1 MSSLPVPGRSGMRL
15 PRVTPSTYR
24 RVTLAAQFLLAFIIV
39 TGAAVRLTGSG
50 LGCTDWPTCESGNV
64 VAPMEYHPMIEF
76 GNRMVTGAVSVVV
89 ILAVLGSLG
98 RVPRRRD
105 LTVLSLGLVAGVVGQ
120 IVLGGVTVLSH
131 LWPPFVMSHF
141 LLSMLILW
149 CAVVLHHRAGEPDD
163 ARGAVRAAVVDPS
176 VAWLGRACVAAAAA
190 VVVMG
195 TVVTGTGPHPGSN
208 EGQIVDRL
216 PFSLHDVARLHGAMV
231 MAFLVLVVGTAVQL
245 VRTGAPAGVRRR
257 VEILLAVL
265 VAQAG
270 VGYAQ
275 YFLGVPALLV
285 AVHVAGAVAVW
296 VATLRFRLGLSVVQ
310 PAPAAAPQPIAAL
323 T

>member
-1 MSSLPVPGRSGMRL
+1 VSAVA
-15 PRVTPSTYR
+15 YR

-50 LGCTDWPTCESGNV
+50 LGCTDWPTCEAGRV
-64 VAPMEYHPMIEF
+64 VAPLEYHPMIEF
-76 GNRMVTGAVSVVV
+76 GNRLVTGAVSIVVV
-89 ILAVLGSLG
+89 LAVLGSLL
-98 RVPRRRD
+98 RVGPRRRD
-105 LTVLSLGLVAGVVGQ
+105 LVRLSLGLVAGVVGQ

-149 CAVVLHHRAGEPDD
+149 CAVVLHHRAGEPD
-163 ARGAVRAAVVDPS
+163 ATAGRGRVAVVDGTT
-176 VAWLGRACVAAAAA
+176 WRLGRVLVAAAAV

-195 TVVTGTGPHPGSN
+195 TVVTGTGPHPGSS
-208 EGQIVDRL
+208 GDQLVDRL
-216 PFSLHDVARLHGAMV
+216 PFSLHDVARIHGALV
-231 MAFLVLVVGTAVQL
+231 MSFVALVLWTIARL
-245 VRTGAPAGVRRR
+245 VRAGAPGRVRRR
-257 VEILLAVL
+257 SEWLLAVL

-296 VATLRFRLGLSVVQ
+296 VAVLRFSLGMS
-310 PAPAAAPQPIAAL
+310 APASATVRSAEPVPAL

>member
-1 MSSLPVPGRSGMRL
+1 VSAVA
-15 PRVTPSTYR
+15 YR

-50 LGCTDWPTCESGNV
+50 LGCTDWPTCEAGRV
-64 VAPMEYHPMIEF
+64 VAPLEYHPMIEF
-76 GNRMVTGAVSVVV
+76 GNRLVTGAVSIVVV
-89 ILAVLGSLG
+89 LAVLGSLL
-98 RVPRRRD
+98 RVGPRRRD
-105 LTVLSLGLVAGVVGQ
+105 LVRLSLGLVAGVVGQ

-149 CAVVLHHRAGEPDD
+149 CAVVLHHRAGEPD
-163 ARGAVRAAVVDPS
+163 ATAGRGRVAVVDGTT
-176 VAWLGRACVAAAAA
+176 WRLGRVLVAAAAV

-195 TVVTGTGPHPGSN
+195 TVVTGTGPHPGSS
-208 EGQIVDRL
+208 GDQLVDRL
-216 PFSLHDVARLHGAMV
+216 PFSLHDVARIHGALVMV
-231 MAFLVLVVGTAVQL
+231 FLALMLWTIARL
-245 VRTGAPAGVRRR
+245 VRAGAPGRVRRR
-257 VEILLAVL
+257 SEWLLAVL

-296 VATLRFRLGLSVVQ
+296 VAVLRFSLGMS
-310 PAPAAAPQPIAAL
+310 APASATVRSAEPVPAL

>member
-1 MSSLPVPGRSGMRL
+1 MSAVA
-15 PRVTPSTYR
+15 YR

-50 LGCTDWPTCESGNV
+50 LGCTDWPTCEAGRV
-64 VAPMEYHPMIEF
+64 VAPLEYHPMIEF
-76 GNRMVTGAVSVVV
+76 GNRLVTGAVSIVVV
-89 ILAVLGSLG
+89 LAVLGSLL
-98 RVPRRRD
+98 RVGPRRRD
-105 LTVLSLGLVAGVVGQ
+105 LVRLSLGLVAGVVGQ

-149 CAVVLHHRAGEPDD
+149 CAVVLHHRAGEPD
-163 ARGAVRAAVVDPS
+163 ATAGRGRVAVVDGTT
-176 VAWLGRACVAAAAA
+176 WRLGRVLVAAAAV

-195 TVVTGTGPHPGSN
+195 TVVTGTGPHPGSS
-208 EGQIVDRL
+208 GDQLVDRL
-216 PFSLHDVARLHGAMV
+216 PFSLHDVARIHGALVMV
-231 MAFLVLVVGTAVQL
+231 FLALVLWTIARL
-245 VRTGAPAGVRRR
+245 VRAGAPGRVRRR
-257 VEILLAVL
+257 SEWLLAVL

-296 VATLRFRLGLSVVQ
+296 VAVLRFSLGMS
-310 PAPAAAPQPIAAL
+310 APASATVRSAEPVPAL

>member
-1 MSSLPVPGRSGMRL
+1 VSAVA
-15 PRVTPSTYR
+15 YR

-50 LGCTDWPTCESGNV
+50 LGCTDWPTCEAGRV
-64 VAPMEYHPMIEF
+64 VAPLEYHPMIEF
-76 GNRMVTGAVSVVV
+76 GNRLVTGAVSIVVV
-89 ILAVLGSLG
+89 LAVLGSLL
-98 RVPRRRD
+98 RVGPRRRD
-105 LTVLSLGLVAGVVGQ
+105 LVRLSLGLVAGVVGQ

-149 CAVVLHHRAGEPDD
+149 CAVVLHHRAGEPD
-163 ARGAVRAAVVDPS
+163 ATAGRGRVAVVDGTT
-176 VAWLGRACVAAAAA
+176 WRLGRVLVAAAAV

-195 TVVTGTGPHPGSN
+195 TVVTGTGPHPGSS
-208 EGQIVDRL
+208 GDQLVDRL
-216 PFSLHDVARLHGAMV
+216 PFSLHDVARIHGALVMV
-231 MAFLVLVVGTAVQL
+231 FLALVLWTIARL
-245 VRTGAPAGVRRR
+245 VRAGAPGRVRRR
-257 VEILLAVL
+257 SEWLLAVL

-296 VATLRFRLGLSVVQ
+296 VAVLRFSLGMS
-310 PAPAAAPQPIAAL
+310 APASATVRSAEPVPAL

>member
-1 MSSLPVPGRSGMRL
+1 MSRRL
-15 PRVTPSTYR
+15 PSVSASGYR

-50 LGCTDWPTCESGNV
+50 LGCTDWPTCESGRV
-64 VAPMEYHPMIEF
+64 VAPLEYHPMIEF
-76 GNRMVTGAVSVVV
+76 GNRLVTGAVSIVVV
-89 ILAVLGSLG
+89 LAVLGSLL
-98 RVPRRRD
+98 RVGPRRRD
-105 LTVLSLGLVAGVVGQ
+105 LVRLSLGLVAGVLGQ

-149 CAVVLHHRAGEPDD
+149 CAVVLHHRAGEPDGTVGG
-163 ARGAVRAAVVDPS
+163 ARVAVVDET
-176 VAWLGRACVAAAAA
+176 ARRLGRLLVVAAA
-190 VVVMG
+190 VVVFMG
-195 TVVTGTGPHPGSN
+195 TVVTGTGPHPGSS
-208 EGQIVDRL
+208 GDQLVDRL
-216 PFSLHDVARLHGAMV
+216 PFSLHDVARIHGALV
-231 MAFLVLVVGTAVQL
+231 MSFVALVLWTIARL
-245 VRTGAPAGVRRR
+245 VRAGAPGRVRRR
-257 VEILLAVL
+257 SEWLLAVL

-296 VATLRFRLGLSVVQ
+296 VAVLRFSLGLSVPARAPSS
-310 PAPAAAPQPIAAL
+310 PAPPAEPVLA
-323 T
+323 TT

>member
-1 MSSLPVPGRSGMRL
+1 VSAVA
-15 PRVTPSTYR
+15 YR

-50 LGCTDWPTCESGNV
+50 LGCTDWPTCEAGRV
-64 VAPMEYHPMIEF
+64 VAPLEYHPMIEF
-76 GNRMVTGAVSVVV
+76 GNRLVTGAVSIVVV
-89 ILAVLGSLG
+89 LAVLGSLL
-98 RVPRRRD
+98 RVGPRRRD
-105 LTVLSLGLVAGVVGQ
+105 LVRLSLGLVAGVVGQ

-149 CAVVLHHRAGEPDD
+149 CAVVLHHRAGEPD
-163 ARGAVRAAVVDPS
+163 ATAGRGRVAVVDGTT
-176 VAWLGRACVAAAAA
+176 WRLGRVLAAAAA
-190 VVVMG
+190 VVVVMG
-195 TVVTGTGPHPGSN
+195 TVVTGTGPHPGSS
-208 EGQIVDRL
+208 GDQLVDRL
-216 PFSLHDVARLHGAMV
+216 PFSLHDVARIHGALVMV
-231 MAFLVLVVGTAVQL
+231 FLALVLWTIARL
-245 VRTGAPAGVRRR
+245 VRAGAPGRVRRR
-257 VEILLAVL
+257 SEWLLAVL

-296 VATLRFRLGLSVVQ
+296 VAVLRFSLGMS
-310 PAPAAAPQPIAAL
+310 APASATVRSAEPVPAL

>member
-1 MSSLPVPGRSGMRL
+1 MPRRL
-15 PRVTPSTYR
+15 PRVSAVAYR

-50 LGCTDWPTCESGNV
+50 LGCTDWPTCEAGRV
-64 VAPMEYHPMIEF
+64 VAPLEYHPMIEF
-76 GNRMVTGAVSVVV
+76 GNRLVTGAVSIVVV
-89 ILAVLGSLG
+89 LAVLGSLL
-98 RVPRRRD
+98 RVGPRRRD
-105 LTVLSLGLVAGVVGQ
+105 LVRLSLGLVAGVVGQ

-149 CAVVLHHRAGEPDD
+149 CAVVLHHRAGEPD
-163 ARGAVRAAVVDPS
+163 ATAGRGRVAVVDGTT
-176 VAWLGRACVAAAAA
+176 WRLGRVLVAAAAV

-195 TVVTGTGPHPGSN
+195 TVVTGTGPHPGSS
-208 EGQIVDRL
+208 GDQLVDRL
-216 PFSLHDVARLHGAMV
+216 PFSLHDVARIHGALV
-231 MAFLVLVVGTAVQL
+231 MAFVALVLWTIARL
-245 VRTGAPAGVRRR
+245 VRAGAPGRVRRR
-257 VEILLAVL
+257 SEWLLAVL

-296 VATLRFRLGLSVVQ
+296 VAVLRFSLGMS
-310 PAPAAAPQPIAAL
+310 APASATVRSAEPVPAL

>member
-1 MSSLPVPGRSGMRL
+1 VSAVA
-15 PRVTPSTYR
+15 YR

-50 LGCTDWPTCESGNV
+50 LGCTDWPTCEAGRV
-64 VAPMEYHPMIEF
+64 VAPLEYHPMIEF
-76 GNRMVTGAVSVVV
+76 GNRLVTGAVSIVVV
-89 ILAVLGSLG
+89 LAVLGSLL
-98 RVPRRRD
+98 RVGPRRRD
-105 LTVLSLGLVAGVVGQ
+105 LVRLSLGLVAGVVGQ

-149 CAVVLHHRAGEPDD
+149 CAVVLHHRAGEPD
-163 ARGAVRAAVVDPS
+163 ATAGRGRVAVVDGTT
-176 VAWLGRACVAAAAA
+176 WRLGRVLAAAAA
-190 VVVMG
+190 VVVVMG
-195 TVVTGTGPHPGSN
+195 TVVTGTGPHPGSS
-208 EGQIVDRL
+208 GDQLVDRL
-216 PFSLHDVARLHGAMV
+216 PFSLHDVARIHGALVMV
-231 MAFLVLVVGTAVQL
+231 FLALVLWTIARL
-245 VRTGAPAGVRRR
+245 VRAGAPGRVRRR
-257 VEILLAVL
+257 SEWLLAAL

-296 VATLRFRLGLSVVQ
+296 VAVLRFSLGMS
-310 PAPAAAPQPIAAL
+310 APASATVRSAEPVPAL

>member
-1 MSSLPVPGRSGMRL
+1 MLRRL
-15 PRVTPSTYR
+15 PRVSPVAYR

-50 LGCTDWPTCESGNV
+50 LGCTDWPTCESGRV
-64 VAPMEYHPMIEF
+64 VAPLEYHPMIEF
-76 GNRMVTGAVSVVV
+76 GNRLVTGAVSIVVV
-89 ILAVLGSLG
+89 LAVLGSLL
-98 RVPRRRD
+98 RVGPRRRD
-105 LTVLSLGLVAGVVGQ
+105 LVRLSLGLVAGVIGQ

-149 CAVVLHHRAGEPDD
+149 CAVVLHHRAGEPDSTAGE
-163 ARGAVRAAVVDPS
+163 ARAPVVDDTT
-176 VAWLGRACVAAAAA
+176 WRLGRLLVVAAAL
-190 VVVMG
+190 VVFMG
-195 TVVTGTGPHPGSN
+195 TVVTGTGPHPGSS
-208 EGQIVDRL
+208 GDQLVDRL
-216 PFSLHDVARLHGAMV
+216 PFSLHDVARIHGALV
-231 MAFLVLVVGTAVQL
+231 MAFLALVLVVIARL
-245 VRTGAPAGVRRR
+245 VRTGAPGHVRRQS
-257 VEILLAVL
+257 ELLLLVL
-265 VAQAG
+265 VSQAG

-296 VATLRFRLGLSVVQ
+296 AAVLRFSLGLSV
-310 PAPAAAPQPIAAL
+310 PASASTSVAAPPDPVLAS